1 MESRFIFLIPI
12 SFHLPVKVNSILKLI
27 HIFLNENTLFFF
39 YIVTLYVFGHQKYHL
54 HK

>member
-12 SFHLPVKVNSILKLI
+12 SFHLSVKINSILNSI
-27 HIFLNENTLFFF
+27 HIFLNENTLFF
-39 YIVTLYVFGHQKYHL
+39 YILTLYVFGHQKYHL